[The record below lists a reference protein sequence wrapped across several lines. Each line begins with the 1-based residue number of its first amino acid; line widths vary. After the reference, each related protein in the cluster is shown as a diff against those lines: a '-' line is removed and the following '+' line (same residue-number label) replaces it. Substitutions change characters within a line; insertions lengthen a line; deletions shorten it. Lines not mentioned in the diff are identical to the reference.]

1 MCSRHGINGPF
12 RACFLP
18 MLCALAVLLFDQQA
32 HAQCSAR
39 DVIRRHPSFIEQS
52 SSSTVQKLTEPAAA
66 TKVWKSVQVGTF
78 ASKRALYQA
87 LDDADCA
94 IGDTAVQ
101 ILVAPE
107 FRLGREAMKLDLVAI
122 SVSALGFARDKAA
135 LKNVYARAQSL
146 GFALAPPEVGP
157 QLRLQYSEQPMG
169 ESLKI
174 AMAPLRTRAGPSS
187 IFTVVNGGAG
197 LLLLAENVASETELD
212 PSSRFV
218 FVRPMDVAEHQ

>member
-1 MCSRHGINGPF
+1 MCSETSISRPF
-12 RACFLP
+12 RACLLLV
-18 MLCALAVLLFDQQA
+18 LCAPAMLFSNQQA

-39 DVIRRHPSFIEQS
+39 DVIRRHQYLTEQS
-52 SSSTVQKLTEPAAA
+52 PGGTPQNLAEPAAEA
-66 TKVWKSVQVGTF
+66 TVWKTVQVGTF

-87 LDDADCA
+87 LDDANCA

-101 ILVAPE
+101 ILIAPE
-107 FRLGREAMKLDLVAI
+107 FKLSGQAMKLDLVAI
-122 SVSALGFARDKAA
+122 SVNELGFGRDKAA
-135 LKNVYARAQSL
+135 LKNIYARAQSL

-187 IFTVVNGGAG
+187 IFTLVNGGAG
-197 LLLLAENVASETELD
+197 LLLLADNVTDDTELN

-218 FVRPMDVAEHQ
+218 FVRPIDVAEHQ